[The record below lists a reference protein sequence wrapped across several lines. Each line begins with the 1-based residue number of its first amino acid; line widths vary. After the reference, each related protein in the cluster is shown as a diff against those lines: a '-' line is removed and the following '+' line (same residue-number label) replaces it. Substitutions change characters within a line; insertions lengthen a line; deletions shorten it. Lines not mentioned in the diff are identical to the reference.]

1 MENQQNTDTKL
12 VETENAYLNI
22 EIKAFDKEPLKIV
35 EAKTYKYLIDN
46 DKKKTFLNALSY
58 LCTDKNVD
66 VKYDDFSFK
75 YDKVYSKDFQSNS
88 LFLSYPPCIDERL
101 TPKQQ
106 LKVFSLMHAGYDLS
120 EAAIMSFGLKE
131 IENTKIKYLTQN
143 QQKMVY
149 LASTIA
155 CPSIIWFIDIRLV
168 ENLSNDQKYYVN
180 NAMSIRLKHGGAV
193 VIY

>member
-1 MENQQNTDTKL
+1 MENQSNTDKPIGTK
-12 VETENAYLNI
+12 TACLNI
-22 EIKAFDKEPLKIV
+22 KITAFGKEKLEIVK
-35 EAKTYKYLIDN
+35 AKTYKYLIE
-46 DKKKTFLNALSY
+46 DKKKKEFLDALSS
-58 LCTDKNVD
+58 LSVSKNVD
-66 VKYDDFSFK
+66 VEYDNFSYK
-75 YDKVYSKDFQSNS
+75 RNKIYAKDFQNNS
-88 LFLSYPPCIDERL
+88 LFLSYPPCIDDNL

-120 EAAIMSFGLKE
+120 EAAIMSYGLKD
-131 IENTKIKYLTQN
+131 IKNTKIKYLTQN

-168 ENLSNDQKYYVN
+168 ENLSNEQKYYVN

>member
-1 MENQQNTDTKL
+1 MENQPNTNKPIETK
-12 VETENAYLNI
+12 TSYLNI
-22 EIKAFDKEPLKIV
+22 KITAFGKGRLEIV
-35 EAKTYKYLIDN
+35 EAKTYKYLIE
-46 DKKKTFLNALSY
+46 DKKKKEFLDALSY
-58 LCTDKNVD
+58 LLTSKNVE
-66 VKYDDFSFK
+66 VKYDNFSYK
-75 YDKVYSKDFQSNS
+75 NNKIYARDFQSNS
-88 LFLSYPPCIDERL
+88 LFLSYPPCIDDNL

-120 EAAIMSFGLKE
+120 EAAIMSYGLKD

-155 CPSIIWFIDIRLV
+155 CPSILWFIDVRLV
-168 ENLSNDQKYYVN
+168 ENLSNDQKYYIN
-180 NAMSIRLKHGGAV
+180 NAMSIRIKHGGAV

>member
-1 MENQQNTDTKL
+1 MENQQNTEKPIETK
-12 VETENAYLNI
+12 TAYLNI
-22 EIKAFDKEPLKIV
+22 KITAFGKEKLEIVK
-35 EAKTYKYLIDN
+35 AKTYKYLIE
-46 DKKKTFLNALSY
+46 DKKKKEFLDALSS
-58 LCTDKNVD
+58 LSASKNVD
-66 VKYDDFSFK
+66 VEYDNFSYK
-75 YDKVYSKDFQSNS
+75 RNKIYAKDFQNNS
-88 LFLSYPPCIDERL
+88 LFLSYPPCIDDNL

-120 EAAIMSFGLKE
+120 DAAIMSYGLKD
-131 IENTKIKYLTQN
+131 IKNTKIKYLTQN

-155 CPSIIWFIDIRLV
+155 CPSIIWFIDVRLV

>member
-1 MENQQNTDTKL
+1 MENQQDNNH
-12 VETENAYLNI
+12 VPIETGTGYLNI
-22 EIKAFDKEPLKIV
+22 KITAFGKEQLEIV
-35 EAKTYKYLIDN
+35 EAKTYKYLIEDN
-46 DKKKTFLNALSY
+46 KKKTFLNALSY
-58 LCTDKNVD
+58 LCTDKNID
-66 VKYDDFSFK
+66 VKYDDFSYK
-75 YDKVYSKDFQSNS
+75 SNKMYARDFQSNS

-106 LKVFSLMHAGYDLS
+106 LKVFSLLHAGYDLS

-131 IENTKIKYLTQN
+131 IENTKIKFLTQN

-155 CPSIIWFIDIRLV
+155 CPSILWFIDVRLV
-168 ENLSNDQKYYVN
+168 ENLSKEQKYYVN

>member
-1 MENQQNTDTKL
+1 MENQQNNEAKL

-22 EIKAFDKEPLKIV
+22 KITAFGKERLEIV
-35 EAKTYKYLIDN
+35 EAKTYKYLIE
-46 DKKKTFLNALSY
+46 DKKKREFLDALSS
-58 LCTDKNVD
+58 LTISENVE
-66 VKYDDFSFK
+66 VKYDNFSYK
-75 YDKVYSKDFQSNS
+75 SNKIYAQDFQSNS

-106 LKVFSLMHAGYDLS
+106 LKVFSLLHAGYDLS
-120 EAAIMSFGLKE
+120 EAAIMSYGLKD

-155 CPSIIWFIDIRLV
+155 CPSIIWFIDVRLV

>member
-1 MENQQNTDTKL
+1 MENQPNTDKPIETK
-12 VETENAYLNI
+12 TAYLNI
-22 EIKAFDKEPLKIV
+22 KITAFGKEKLEIV
-35 EAKTYKYLIDN
+35 NAKTYKYLIE
-46 DKKKTFLNALSY
+46 DKKKKEFLDALSS
-58 LCTDKNVD
+58 LSASKNVD
-66 VKYDDFSFK
+66 VEYDNVSYK
-75 YDKVYSKDFQSNS
+75 KNKIYAQDFQNNS
-88 LFLSYPPCIDERL
+88 LFLSYPPCIDDNL

-106 LKVFSLMHAGYDLS
+106 LKVFSLMHTGYDLS
-120 EAAIMSFGLKE
+120 EAAIMSYGLKD
-131 IENTKIKYLTQN
+131 IKNTKIKYLTQN

-180 NAMSIRLKHGGAV
+180 NAMSIRIKHGGAV

>member
-1 MENQQNTDTKL
+1 MESQSNINKL
-12 VETENAYLNI
+12 IETETAYLNI
-22 EIKAFDKEPLKIV
+22 KITAFGKEQLEIV

-58 LCTDKNVD
+58 LCTDKNID
-66 VKYDDFSFK
+66 VKYDNFSYK
-75 YDKVYSKDFQSNS
+75 SNKIYARDFQSNS

-106 LKVFSLMHAGYDLS
+106 LRVFSFLHAGYDLS

-131 IENTKIKYLTQN
+131 IENTKIKFLTQN

-155 CPSIIWFIDIRLV
+155 CPSILWFIDVRLV

>member
-1 MENQQNTDTKL
+1 MENQQNTEKPIETK
-12 VETENAYLNI
+12 TGYLHI

-75 YDKVYSKDFQSNS
+75 YDKIYAQDFQSNS

-106 LKVFSLMHAGYDLS
+106 LRVFSLLHAGYDLS
-120 EAAIMSFGLKE
+120 EAAIMSYGLKD

-155 CPSIIWFIDIRLV
+155 CPSIIWFIDVRLV

>member
-1 MENQQNTDTKL
+1 MENQSNINKL
-12 VETENAYLNI
+12 IETETAYLNI
-22 EIKAFDKEPLKIV
+22 KITAFGKEQLEIV
-35 EAKTYKYLIDN
+35 EAKTYKYLIEDN
-46 DKKKTFLNALSY
+46 KKKEFLDALSS
-58 LCTDKNVD
+58 LSTSKNVD
-66 VKYDDFSFK
+66 VKYDNFSYK
-75 YDKVYSKDFQSNS
+75 SSEVYAKDFQNNS
-88 LFLSYPPCIDERL
+88 LFLSYPPCIDDNL

-131 IENTKIKYLTQN
+131 IENRKIKFLTQN

-168 ENLSNDQKYYVN
+168 ENLSNEQKYYVN
-180 NAMSIRLKHGGAV
+180 NAMNIRIKHGGAV

>member
-1 MENQQNTDTKL
+1 MENQSNTDKPIGTK
-12 VETENAYLNI
+12 TAYLNI
-22 EIKAFDKEPLKIV
+22 KITAFGKEKLEIV
-35 EAKTYKYLIDN
+35 NAKTYKYLIE
-46 DKKKTFLNALSY
+46 DKKKKEFLDALSS
-58 LCTDKNVD
+58 LSASKNVD
-66 VKYDDFSFK
+66 VEYDNVSYK
-75 YDKVYSKDFQSNS
+75 KNKIYAQDFQNNS
-88 LFLSYPPCIDERL
+88 LFLSYPPCIDDNL

-120 EAAIMSFGLKE
+120 EAAIMSYGLKD

-168 ENLSNDQKYYVN
+168 ENLSNDQRYYVN

>member
-1 MENQQNTDTKL
+1 MENRQNINQIKTK
-12 VETENAYLNI
+12 TEDGYLNI
-22 EIKAFDKEPLKIV
+22 EIVAFDKEPLKIV
-35 EAKTYKYLIDN
+35 EAKTYKYLIEN
-46 DKKKTFLNALSY
+46 SKKKTFLNALSY

-66 VKYDDFSFK
+66 VKYDNFSYK
-75 YDKVYSKDFQSNS
+75 DNKIYSKDFQSNS
-88 LFLSYPPCIDERL
+88 LFLSYPPCIDEHL

-106 LKVFSLMHAGYDLS
+106 LQVFSFLHAGYDLS

-131 IENTKIKYLTQN
+131 IENTKIKFLTQN

>member
-1 MENQQNTDTKL
+1 MEKQPNTNKPIETK
-12 VETENAYLNI
+12 TYYLNI
-22 EIKAFDKEPLKIV
+22 KITAFGKERLEIV
-35 EAKTYKYLIDN
+35 EAKTYKYLIE
-46 DKKKTFLNALSY
+46 DKKKKEFLDALSY
-58 LCTDKNVD
+58 LLTSKNVE
-66 VKYDDFSFK
+66 VKYDNFSYK
-75 YDKVYSKDFQSNS
+75 NNKIYARDFQSNS
-88 LFLSYPPCIDERL
+88 LFLSYPPCIDDNL

-120 EAAIMSFGLKE
+120 EAAIMSYGLKD

-155 CPSIIWFIDIRLV
+155 CPSILWFIDVRLV
-168 ENLSNDQKYYVN
+168 ENLSNDQKYYIN
-180 NAMSIRLKHGGAV
+180 NAMSIRIKHGGAV

>member
-1 MENQQNTDTKL
+1 MENQQNNEAKL

-22 EIKAFDKEPLKIV
+22 KITAFGKERLEIV
-35 EAKTYKYLIDN
+35 EAKTYKYLIEDN
-46 DKKKTFLNALSY
+46 KKKEFLDALSS
-58 LCTDKNVD
+58 LSTSKNVD
-66 VKYDDFSFK
+66 VKYDNFSYK
-75 YDKVYSKDFQSNS
+75 SSEVYAKDFQNNS
-88 LFLSYPPCIDERL
+88 LFLSYPPCIDDNL

-131 IENTKIKYLTQN
+131 IENRKIKFLTQN

-168 ENLSNDQKYYVN
+168 ENLSNEQKYYVN
-180 NAMSIRLKHGGAV
+180 NAMNIRIKHGGAV

>member
-1 MENQQNTDTKL
+1 MENQQNTEKPIETK
-12 VETENAYLNI
+12 TAYLNI
-22 EIKAFDKEPLKIV
+22 KITAFGKERLGIV
-35 EAKTYKYLIDN
+35 EAKTYKYLIEN
-46 DKKKTFLNALSY
+46 SKKKTFLDALSY
-58 LCTDKNVD
+58 LLTDKQVE
-66 VKYDDFSFK
+66 VKYDNFSYK
-75 YDKVYSKDFQSNS
+75 SNKIYAKDFQSNS

-120 EAAIMSFGLKE
+120 DAAIMSFGLKE

-155 CPSIIWFIDIRLV
+155 CPSIIWFIDVRLV

>member
-1 MENQQNTDTKL
+1 MENQQNNEAKL

-22 EIKAFDKEPLKIV
+22 KLTAFGKERLEIV
-35 EAKTYKYLIDN
+35 EAKTYKYLIEDN
-46 DKKKTFLNALSY
+46 KKKEFLDALSS
-58 LCTDKNVD
+58 LSTSKNVD
-66 VKYDDFSFK
+66 VKYDNFSYK
-75 YDKVYSKDFQSNS
+75 SSEVYAKDFQNNS
-88 LFLSYPPCIDERL
+88 LFLSYPPCIDDNL

-131 IENTKIKYLTQN
+131 IENRKIKFLTQN

-155 CPSIIWFIDIRLV
+155 CPSIIWFIDVRLV

-180 NAMSIRLKHGGAV
+180 NAMSIRIKHGGAV